1 MIKEVFQ
8 IVICQ
13 QEQIIKEQPQKEM
26 PFKHSWSS
34 KLKGNVFYW
43 AQQRQ
48 TEFTRENFFCPY
60 DDDVSWGSSSFCG
73 KPIILWWIC
82 DSRYFWSRKHFKR
95 HKMKCFSGFSNLQ
108 QKKLFGIALKSRYKM
123 PGNLFPWMNIENY
136 LIKHDISWIHFKLF
150 SSTLNAKS
158 NYPYLNSISKL
169 IAKLKIFVSDVL
181 EPGHLLG
188 TSYN

>member
-1 MIKEVFQ
+1 MHQNQMILFNATILQLKKYESRLTKRILMIKEVSQ

-43 AQQRQ
+43 DQQRQ

-95 HKMKCFSGFSNLQ
+95 HIMKCFSGFSNLL
-108 QKKLFGIALKSRYKM
+108 QKKAFWNCFEVK
-123 PGNLFPWMNIENY
+123 
-136 LIKHDISWIHFKLF
+136 
-150 SSTLNAKS
+150 
-158 NYPYLNSISKL
+158 
-169 IAKLKIFVSDVL
+169 V
-181 EPGHLLG
+181 
-188 TSYN
+188 